1 MTNPRRHLIKVE
13 NAMAKPKVC
22 YSGFLFSDAPAKTA
36 KVGRLGKKVN
46 KLLREKKGLPVYD
59 NGELFDK
66 AKR

>member
-1 MTNPRRHLIKVE
+1 
-13 NAMAKPKVC
+13 MAKPKVC